1 MARWHHQRNGH
12 EFEHNLAVGCGQGI
26 LACCI
31 PLGHK
36 ELDMIE
42 RVNRNDGDIKKISFA
57 GGRQEEQMEYKD
69 LGGSEI
75 TLYYAATVDTCHYSF
90 LQTHRL
96 YNTKNE
102 PWYIPHHE

>member
-1 MARWHHQRNGH
+1 
-12 EFEHNLAVGCGQGI
+12 
-26 LACCI
+26 
-31 PLGHK
+31 
-36 ELDMIE
+36 
-42 RVNRNDGDIKKISFA
+42 
-57 GGRQEEQMEYKD
+57 MEYKD

-75 TLYYAATVDTCHYSF
+75 TLYDAATVDTCHYSF